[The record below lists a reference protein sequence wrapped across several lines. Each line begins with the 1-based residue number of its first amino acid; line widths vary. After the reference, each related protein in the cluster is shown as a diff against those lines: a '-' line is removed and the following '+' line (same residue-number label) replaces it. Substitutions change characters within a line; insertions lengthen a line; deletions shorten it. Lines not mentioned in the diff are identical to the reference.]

1 MNYAAARK
9 RRKATFQSRMQKQAE
24 KLSKKKKYN
33 FSPELLDL
41 FDDLFNRASGGKM
54 PKRKK

>member
-1 MNYAAARK
+1 M
-9 RRKATFQSRMQKQAE
+9 
-24 KLSKKKKYN
+24 SKKKQSKKKSKRKKQVEKKYN